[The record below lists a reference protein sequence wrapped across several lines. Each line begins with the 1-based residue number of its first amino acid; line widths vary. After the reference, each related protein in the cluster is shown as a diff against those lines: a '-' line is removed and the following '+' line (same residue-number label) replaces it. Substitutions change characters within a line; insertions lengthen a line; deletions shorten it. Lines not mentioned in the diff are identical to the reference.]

1 MIEVHNVTKYY
12 GQVRAL
18 HNVSFDVQEGE
29 IVGLLG
35 PNGSGKTTLMRILT
49 GFFPPTEGKVIVAG
63 HDVETASLQ
72 MRHKLGYLPEN
83 VVLYP
88 DMTVRAFLGFCVRVK
103 AATGAERR
111 NQVERVLDECG
122 LAHMARRHIGTLSKG
137 YRQRVGLA
145 QALLCQPHVLIL
157 DEPTIGLD
165 PHQLIDMR
173 ELIKNL
179 GGKTTILLSSH
190 ILAEVAQVCHRVVII
205 DKGQILAEDTPAG
218 LNERLQAAAQTRIRV
233 EGPAQDIQ
241 NALRALPGVSDIII
255 PNTPEDDQQPGQLF
269 LVYSQDRMLSHEIA
283 KLVVNRGWPL
293 HELTPL
299 TAGLEELFV
308 RLTTEQQR
316 RAA

>member
-49 GFFPPTEGKVIVAG
+49 GFFPPTEGRVVVAG
-63 HDVETASLQ
+63 YDVETASLE
-72 MRHKLGYLPEN
+72 MRRKLGYLPEN

-88 DMTVRAFLGFCVRVK
+88 DMTVSAFLGFCVQVK
-103 AATGAERR
+103 AAIGAERR
-111 NQVERVLDECG
+111 TQVERVLDECG
-122 LAHMARRHIGTLSKG
+122 LTHMARRHIGTLSKG
-137 YRQRVGLA
+137 YRQRVGVA
-145 QALLCQPHVLIL
+145 QALLCQPQVLIL

-165 PHQLIDMR
+165 PHQLIEMR
-173 ELIKNL
+173 ELIKSL

-205 DKGQILAEDTPAG
+205 DQGQILAEDTPAG
-218 LNERLQAAAQTRIRV
+218 LSERLQSATQTRIRA

-241 NALRALPGVSDIII
+241 NALRALPEVSDVILQ
-255 PNTPEDDQQPGQLF
+255 NTPEGDEQPGQLF
-269 LVYSQDRMLSHEIA
+269 IIHSQDRTLSHELA
-283 KLVVNRGWPL
+283 KLVVNRGWLL
-293 HELTPL
+293 HELNPL

-308 RLTTEQQR
+308 RLTKEEQR
-316 RAA
+316 PAA